1 MFQIRLMQVADL
13 GAVVRLQD
21 HCYADEFYESPQV
34 VSQRLMLYP
43 QSCWVAVYHDK
54 IWGYL
59 FTYPS
64 KLSQINPLGAEF
76 GQYEQANCLYLHDM
90 AVSPDARG
98 QGVAS
103 ALLQSALDYAATL
116 GLPHLALVAVQ
127 NSASFWQ
134 QQCFNSHTELGGQ
147 ALAALATYGHQA
159 VYLTRPV

>member
-43 QSCWVAVYHDK
+43 QSCWVAVYQDK

-64 KLSQINPLGAEF
+64 KLLHINPLGAEF

-103 ALLQSALDYAATL
+103 ALLQTALGYASTL
-116 GLPHLALVAVQ
+116 GLNHLALVAVQ

-134 QQCFNSHTELGGQ
+134 QQHFISHTDLGEQ
-147 ALAALATYGHQA
+147 ARAALASYGHQA
-159 VYLTRPV
+159 LYLTRPV